1 MTGKL
6 SRKRKTEENRGEP
19 VKLKLPRCSV
29 VFFIIFA
36 LSAVI
41 LGVCFLSTDFADF
54 FCRRV
59 ASGPR
64 ALLAWLTAV
73 FPFSLIELIVILI
86 IPIALFV
93 IVRAARKAADS
104 WHNAGIVC
112 LTLLSV
118 LSLFF
123 SVYVFTLGTGYRGSG
138 LDEKLGMTDDK
149 VSAEELKKTAEIL
162 ADEIGAYAGKIS
174 YGADGFSVMPYGVT
188 EMTSKLG
195 DAFAAA
201 SKKYAFLQSFR
212 APIKQ
217 VMLSEPWTYT
227 HITGMYSYFTGE
239 ANLNINMPDYTL
251 PFTAA
256 HEMAHQRGIA
266 REDEANFVA
275 YLVCLESDD
284 DYIRYTA
291 SLNMYEYVVNALYS
305 ADSDGYTEVMRRLEP
320 EVRAEMTAY
329 GRFFSKY
336 RRSVVATVSEK
347 VNDTYLK
354 INGTPGTKS
363 YGMVVDLCVAFYRDS
378 DRSGQ

>member
-6 SRKRKTEENRGEP
+6 FRRKKKDENVGEP
-19 VKLKLPRCSV
+19 ARLKLPLCSV
-29 VFFIIFA
+29 VFFIIFGV
-36 LSAVI
+36 SAAI
-41 LGVCFLSTDFADF
+41 LGVCFLSRDFADF

-64 ALLAWLTAV
+64 ALLAWITAV
-73 FPFSLIELIVILI
+73 LPFSLVELIIILI
-86 IPIALFV
+86 IPIAVTV
-93 IVRAARKAADS
+93 IVRCAKKAADS
-104 WHNAGIVC
+104 WHNAGIIC

-138 LDEKLGMTDDK
+138 LDEKLGITDDK
-149 VSAEELKKTAEIL
+149 VSAEELKKTAAIL
-162 ADEIGAYAGKIS
+162 ADEIGARAGKFS
-174 YGADGFSVMPYGVT
+174 YGADGFSIMPYGVT
-188 EMTSKLG
+188 ELTSKLN

-201 SKKYAFLQSFR
+201 SKKYTFLQSLR

-291 SLNMYEYVVNALYS
+291 ALNMYEYVANALYS
-305 ADSDGYTEVMRRLEP
+305 ADFDGYMEIRKRLEP
-320 EVRAEMTAY
+320 EVREEMAAY
-329 GRFFSKY
+329 NRFFSKY

-363 YGMVVDLCVAFYRDS
+363 YGMVVDLCVAFYRDA
-378 DRSGQ
+378 D